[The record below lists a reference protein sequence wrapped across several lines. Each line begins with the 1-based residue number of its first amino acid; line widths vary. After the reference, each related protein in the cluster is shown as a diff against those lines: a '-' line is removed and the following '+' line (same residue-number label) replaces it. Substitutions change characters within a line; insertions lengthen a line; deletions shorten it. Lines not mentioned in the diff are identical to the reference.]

1 MAEVSTGPRSEHPPL
16 TMHDKPADKRYWHQL
31 GAVSDVGMT
40 QKKEKMPQASTPDWR
55 NTRDLIV
62 NILDDLNLPMVGVVI
77 TKGKTLR
84 G

>member
-31 GAVSDVGMT
+31 GAVSD
-40 QKKEKMPQASTPDWR
+40 STPDWR